1 VFRDSAG
8 GGGHAVGSAIGGAT
22 AVSSALGGSLSSGQ
36 ISPEVE
42 LDHFFTSLI
51 RKDAA
56 GGLTLLTNTGAEG
69 ACGGGRLSPP
79 MGPSPAYSL
88 PPSPFRNFLGCL
100 NFILQKLSL
109 YVMGNLELVFVSWP
123 G

>member
-1 VFRDSAG
+1 
-8 GGGHAVGSAIGGAT
+8 
-22 AVSSALGGSLSSGQ
+22 
-36 ISPEVE
+36 VE

-69 ACGGGRLSPP
+69 ACGSGRLSPP

-88 PPSPFRNFLGCL
+88 PPSPFRNFLGCFEFHL
-100 NFILQKLSL
+100 AKGGRKGRFFLKNVLSK
-109 YVMGNLELVFVSWP
+109 VMRNL
-123 G
+123 

>member
-1 VFRDSAG
+1 VLRDSAG
-8 GGGHAVGSAIGGAT
+8 GGGGHAVGAAIGGAT
-22 AVSSALGGSLSSGQ
+22 ALGGSLSSGQ

-69 ACGGGRLSPP
+69 ACGSGRLSPP

-88 PPSPFRNFLGCL
+88 PPSPFRNFLACL
-100 NFILQKLSL
+100 NFTSQKR
-109 YVMGNLELVFVSWP
+109 GKGGKGFP
-123 G
+123 